1 MQYRVATVL
10 ALQVFFAHSALCA
23 GSMSASVVGDVPVGR
38 RQPIIAS
45 SPTPSPMVIGPGNHV
60 LYPTSANVHGAFNQF
75 FQTKMTILNMTNTGY
90 DIRAGFSTG
99 AGEVA
104 VTRIHI
110 GPGESL
116 TSDNIVDDLFGLSG
130 GGAIDLDSR
139 SYDTRTDHL
148 FLTNAVVYVD
158 IGGGGRFSMAIQPA
172 DFTGFVTPSRPAILV
187 GVSVNGT
194 TRTNV
199 GCASNSPNMQH
210 LTAQAFFA
218 DGSAASNV
226 IGIDMGPYAWG
237 QVAITGGPFN
247 NGTVLITTNDPA
259 GAVCYG
265 TEVNN
270 PTGDA
275 TFYLGIPY

>member
-1 MQYRVATVL
+1 MPYRVATVL
-10 ALQVFFAHSALCA
+10 ALQVFFAHSVLCA
-23 GSMSASVVGDVPVGR
+23 ESMSAAVAGDVPVGR

-45 SPTPSPMVIGPGNHV
+45 SATPSPMVAGAGNHV
-60 LYPTSANVHGAFNQF
+60 LYPTTANVHGNFNQY
-75 FQTKMTILNMTNTGY
+75 FQTKMTILNVTNTGY
-90 DIRAGFSTG
+90 DIRAGFSTR
-99 AGEVA
+99 AGEVSA
-104 VTRIHI
+104 KLIHI

-116 TSDNIVDDLFGLSG
+116 TSDNFVDEVFGLSG
-130 GGAIDLDSR
+130 GGSVDLDSR
-139 SYDTRTDHL
+139 YDSRTDHL

-158 IGGGGRFSMAIQPA
+158 IGGGGRFTMPIQPA
-172 DFTGFVTPSRPAILV
+172 DFTGFVIPSRPAILV

-199 GCASNSPNMQH
+199 GCASNSPYTQH
-210 LTAQAFFA
+210 LTVQAFFA
-218 DGSAASNV
+218 DGSAASSV
-226 IGIDMGPYAWG
+226 FPLDLGAYAWD
-237 QVAITGGPFN
+237 QLSVSGGTFN
-247 NGTVLITTNDPA
+247 NGTVLITTNDSA